1 MDLGLYFRTLWRYK
15 PLMLYGFFVA
25 VLLAFLS
32 AARIT
37 THGIEQRGTTTWSST
52 ATLLIT
58 SAHDFPYGRTAPAY
72 LPADPRKGIPS
83 VQVSDPNQLTT
94 FALLYSQLA
103 NSDAVRKI
111 MRRQGPLHGALTAR
125 PVFESPTTAINS
137 SSYLLPLITLTA
149 TATTASWAVATAQL
163 GTSSFVDFLSQQ
175 QDQANIPRDQRVS
188 VEVLRQAAGAS
199 RISTP
204 GLTLPIIVFI
214 AVMIAAV
221 ALAFVLENLRPRA
234 LARSTTEE
242 LPDAVARENPIA
254 VKKAGVRR
262 A

>member
-1 MDLGLYFRTLWRYK
+1 
-15 PLMLYGFFVA
+15 
-25 VLLAFLS
+25 
-32 AARIT
+32 
-37 THGIEQRGTTTWSST
+37 
-52 ATLLIT
+52 
-58 SAHDFPYGRTAPAY
+58 
-72 LPADPRKGIPS
+72 
-83 VQVSDPNQLTT
+83 
-94 FALLYSQLA
+94 
-103 NSDAVRKI
+103 